1 MPLRYDEISEV
12 KEIARQIAKEAVD
25 SVVKK
30 LEADRKEA
38 IGKIERK
45 IENSVT
51 KDEVRSMQTEL
62 KKELEKP
69 ITKGFSKK

>member
-51 KDEVRSMQTEL
+51 RDEVRSMQTEL

-69 ITKGFSKK
+69 VIKSFSKK

>member
-1 MPLRYDEISEV
+1 MTLWDDDIINI
-12 KEIARQIAKEAVD
+12 KKIAWEIAKEAVD

-51 KDEVRSMQTEL
+51 RDEVRSMQTEL

-69 ITKGFSKK
+69 VTKGFSKK